1 MSLHTTNPILS
12 SNVLAARSVFKRC
25 VSCDSTAPTCPTC
38 ASGETCTMI
47 SQSCDQCATTKCIKT
62 SSGSSSSGSSSGGGS
77 NVGAIAGG
85 VVGGVVAIGIIT
97 VLLWWFFYRKKRQ
110 EYADQQQSGS
120 ATDGEKSNSF
130 ADARQA
136 RKSTNS
142 IASTVLTRASNVIQI
157 AYIPGVTNRS
167 PPETPLVPPV
177 PPLPGAAPD
186 QHFFMPGDLR
196 DSTWSDT
203 SRAHRSIAPS
213 LRSSVATTIYRD
225 NAIVSPMPA
234 QQIMRTRA
242 AVVSIH
248 NGGNPPGSANL
259 LAPPDAP
266 AVPAITQ
273 AQLARAGINESNS
286 NSSIVARSVTAK
298 PVMVKGSIKKKN
310 INSNNNSNN
319 TPPTAT
325 TSPAVQT
332 IQEQS
337 ENSTSAASSTKQPVI
352 TTSGFDASSDEED
365 SPISPKPT
373 EPAKSGSPPKSPTV
387 IEDSPA
393 VEQSPFKDQPD
404 TQTLPA
410 ATARLSSRLDTD
422 EGTRSNRS
430 SRVPPERTE
439 SPFSDANEVK

>member
-1 MSLHTTNPILS
+1 
-12 SNVLAARSVFKRC
+12 
-25 VSCDSTAPTCPTC
+25 
-38 ASGETCTMI
+38 
-47 SQSCDQCATTKCIKT
+47 
-62 SSGSSSSGSSSGGGS
+62 
-77 NVGAIAGG
+77 VGAIAGG

-110 EYADQQQSGS
+110 EYAEQQQGGSGS
-120 ATDGEKSNSF
+120 DGEKSSSF

-196 DSTWSDT
+196 DSTWSDM

-248 NGGNPPGSANL
+248 NGGNPPGSANT

-310 INSNNNSNN
+310 ITKNNNST
-319 TPPTAT
+319 TPST
-325 TSPAVQT
+325 TPPAVQT

-337 ENSTSAASSTKQPVI
+337 ETSTSAASSTKQPVV

-365 SPISPKPT
+365 GATSPVNHT
-373 EPAKSGSPPKSPTV
+373 EPGKGGSPPKSPTV
-387 IEDSPA
+387 IEDSPS

-404 TQTLPA
+404 THTLPA
-410 ATARLSSRLDTD
+410 VSARLSSRLDTD

-430 SRVPPERTE
+430 SRIPPERTE